1 MVQSAG
7 ILMVRKKQEWEFL
20 LVHTGGPYWEHKDLH
35 AWSFPKGELD
45 PNESAIEA
53 ARREWK
59 EETGF
64 EVPAPPYI
72 KLPNV
77 HNRTKTV
84 HTYLVKGDVDPS
96 TLVSNTYEQEWPPKS
111 GKICTFPEADR
122 AEWFPAELARKKI
135 HKYMSSII
143 DYALHV
149 LAGDQS

>member
-20 LVHTGGPYWEHKDLH
+20 LLHTGGPYWENKDLH

-45 PNESAIEA
+45 PDETTLVA
-53 ARREWK
+53 AQREWK

-64 EVPAPPYI
+64 ALPELPYI

-84 HTYLVKGDVDPS
+84 HTYLVEGDVDAS
-96 TLVSNTYEQEWPPKS
+96 RLVSNTYEQEWPPKS
-111 GKICTFPEADR
+111 GVMCTFPEADR
-122 AEWFPAELARKKI
+122 AEWFTAHQARKKI
-135 HKYMSSII
+135 HKYLRVVI
-143 DYALHV
+143 DHALHT
-149 LAGDQS
+149 LGD